1 MAQITVAYG
10 EYSGYLINEVSDEFL
25 GLLSQR
31 YPLKSAPYGA
41 SDGESLLITVAVHE
55 ELARRASGGRQST
68 HIPTVP
74 ELAAEVIMR
83 GFRQLSKIHHP
94 DQGGENE
101 AQRRLIEAR
110 DCLNRVCENISGDPP
125 TDVVW
130 IPEPPQQAKRTPRPA
145 FVGGITD
152 DDVPF

>member
-10 EYSGYLINEVSDEFL
+10 EYSGYLITEVPDEFL
-25 GLLSQR
+25 DLLGR
-31 YPLKSAPYGA
+31 TYPLKCASYDA
-41 SDGESLLITVAVHE
+41 SDGETLLITVAVHE
-55 ELARRASGGRQST
+55 ELARRVSGGKQSA

-74 ELAAEVIMR
+74 EFAVAVVKK
-83 GFRQLSKIHHP
+83 GFWELSKIHHP
-94 DQGGENE
+94 DQRGENE

-110 DCLNRVCENISGDPP
+110 DCLNRLCENITGDPP

-130 IPEPPQQAKRTPRPA
+130 IPEPSQQPKRTPRPA